1 MVKKKRLIFD
11 LLDVMFDRDSLSFIF
26 FLLKSKVS
34 QSSFLAIVFKF

>member
-26 FLLKSKVS
+26 FLAKIKN
-34 QSSFLAIVFKF
+34 FTKFVFGDCI